1 MMQTTP
7 AAFEKGPAVAI
18 GGGCCMRGGLR
29 SIDIANRDNAQ
40 VIRNARGPVSGCP
53 KRHNL
58 FCRNGLGPRR
68 YRRARGWISL
78 SKSAMRYE
86 TEPGEIATKGR
97 AANLCS
103 SLASV
108 DRAVPPQR
116 VCAMVLVEVRLGI
129 EIGPLVR

>member
-1 MMQTTP
+1 
-7 AAFEKGPAVAI
+7 
-18 GGGCCMRGGLR
+18 MREGLR

-40 VIRNARGPVSGCP
+40 VIRKARGPVSGSP

-68 YRRARGWISL
+68 CRRASRWISL
-78 SKSAMRYE
+78 SKSAVRYE
-86 TEPGEIATKGR
+86 TEPGEIATGGR

-108 DRAVPPQR
+108 DRAIPPQR
-116 VCAMVLVEVRLGI
+116 VCAMVLVEVQLGI
-129 EIGPLVR
+129 QIGPLVR